1 MDPLT
6 LTAIASTLIKTGP
19 DLIRGI
25 GSFFDNDDSGKAK
38 KDIANKVANLV
49 DIAAGK
55 PSPEQAL
62 NQALTLLSPQDL
74 LQLKSVAAE
83 CEVQLARIE
92 AKRDTSLH
100 LQTQQTIQNGDNSTN
115 LYVSKTRP
123 YMARLSGY
131 IAGTYVLGLEAAAA
145 FDKGSGASLD
155 MALLLI
161 SPLLAYMGLREIG
174 KWREGASTVAGV
186 ASSITTGLGPLFKRG
201 SAGA

>member
-6 LTAIASTLIKTGP
+6 LTAIASTLINTGP

-25 GSFFDNDDSGKAK
+25 GSFFDDDKQNT
-38 KDIANKVANLV
+38 ANKVANLV

-55 PSPEQAL
+55 PNPEQAL
-62 NQALTLLSPQDL
+62 NQALISLSPQDL

-83 CEVQLARIE
+83 CDVQLARI
-92 AKRDTSLH
+92 AANRDTRLH

-115 LYVSKTRP
+115 PYVNQTRP

-131 IAGTYVLGLEAAAA
+131 ITGIYVLGLDAAAA

-155 MALLLI
+155 MAMLLVA
-161 SPLLAYMGLREIG
+161 PLLAYMGLREIG
-174 KWREGASTVAGV
+174 KWRQGVSTAGG
-186 ASSITTGLGPLFKRG
+186 ITSGIATSLGQLFKRG
-201 SAGA
+201 KAGA